1 MRTTNRIMR
10 TTDRIMR
17 TTDRVVRTTNR
28 IMRTTDRVVR
38 RTDWENDKLRVHLWS
53 AKYQEEMYENATA
66 NDANKEWEISE
77 KDNDMIQLIKIILNK
92 QRATVWFHVHSFV
105 WFKAFLFC
113 SFFLF
118 WVYQNL
124 TILKLTHNCV
134 TLNFINYNTCYY
146 SLCFPRMCYKQLL
159 IFRPSSS

>member
-1 MRTTNRIMR
+1 MRCTTNRVMR
-10 TTDRIMR
+10 TTDRIMH
-17 TTDRVVRTTNR
+17 
-28 IMRTTDRVVR
+28 TTDRVVR
-38 RTDWENDKLRVHLWS
+38 RTDREKLMINWESLSGAPNIKRRRM
-53 AKYQEEMYENATA
+53 KKQQQMMP
-66 NDANKEWEISE
+66 NKEWEISE
-77 KDNDMIQLIKIILNK
+77 EDNDMIQLTKIILNK

-105 WFKAFLFC
+105 WFRAFLFC
-113 SFFLF
+113 YFFLF

-134 TLNFINYNTCYY
+134 TLNFINYNTCSY